1 MMHVV
6 CLVVSKFVNSTLT

>member
-6 CLVVSKFVNSTLT
+6 CGSDLI